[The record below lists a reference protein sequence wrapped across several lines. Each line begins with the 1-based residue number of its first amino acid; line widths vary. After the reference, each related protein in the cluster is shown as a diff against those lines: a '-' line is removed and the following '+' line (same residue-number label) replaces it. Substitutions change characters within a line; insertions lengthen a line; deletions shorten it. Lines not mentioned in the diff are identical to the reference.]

1 MENLTRKFIL
11 EKTRSRRGAI
21 VDAVGNLGNWPFRRT
36 ISYHVGINCDSI
48 SVQDGRLQVQRRG
61 RTIAVAELIGAPSLL
76 ARLLHPRHRREHA
89 AGTPGLKWE
98 DMLRSR
104 RK

>member
-1 MENLTRKFIL
+1 MDGITRKFTL
-11 EKTRSRRGAI
+11 DKTRSNLGVI
-21 VDAVGNLGNWPFRRT
+21 VDAIGSTGYWPFRRT

-61 RTIAVAELIGAPSLL
+61 RTIAVAELIGTPSKGI
-76 ARLLHPRHRREHA
+76 R
-89 AGTPGLKWE
+89 WE
-98 DMLRSR
+98 DMLRPR